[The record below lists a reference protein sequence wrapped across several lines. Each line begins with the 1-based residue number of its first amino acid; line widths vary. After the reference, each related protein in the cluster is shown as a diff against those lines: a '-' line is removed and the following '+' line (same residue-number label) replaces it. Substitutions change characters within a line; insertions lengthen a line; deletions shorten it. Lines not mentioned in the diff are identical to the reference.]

1 MEALFPL
8 SRWSVTMMKFK
19 AIELLTIS
27 YLLAVCRHA
36 WVMTIRLPHDLVD
49 DELRATVDVE
59 PLDPELDSDTQAIDE
74 GLIFCH
80 IACCMEI

>member
-1 MEALFPL
+1 MRMEASFPL

-36 WVMTIRLPHDLVD
+36 WIMTMMKFK
-49 DELRATVDVE
+49 ATADVE

>member
-1 MEALFPL
+1 
-8 SRWSVTMMKFK
+8 MMKFK

-36 WVMTIRLPHDLVD
+36 WIMTMMKFK
-49 DELRATVDVE
+49 ATADVE